1 MDAMSPPFPRLTR
14 SADELRR
21 VVPTEL
27 TDRPQ
32 WVAWRTVDR
41 GGKQTKVPTNIH
53 SGRNASATDPAT
65 WATFDD
71 ALAFHAREPESSGI
85 GFVFTTADP
94 FAGIDLDHCIDES
107 GVLKPWADAIVTRFP
122 GAYVECSPSGTGLK
136 LFVRGRT
143 LHNGRRSGYP
153 EPGAAVEMYDRGRYF
168 TVTGDA
174 YGAAPAMIPDANGAL
189 GELGV
194 EVFPPK
200 PKVARPDASNR
211 GLDLA
216 DADVIEHARGA
227 SNGAKFAALWAGDT
241 SAHNGDAS
249 SADLALLSMLAFYT
263 GNDPAQ
269 LDRLFRRSG
278 LYREKWERPDYRDR
292 TIAKALDGRVEFY
305 SVSKATCG
313 ATVAANRAAHGAT
326 PTEVGDLPGLATAD
340 GRLSEIGNARLLAAH
355 AAGRLRYCEAFG
367 WLWYDGAI
375 WKPDESAARE
385 LCQQSMLTLYQRAQS
400 VADPTERKAIV
411 RWAERY
417 AQSQAG
423 ITHTLLLARD
433 HPEFRTRTHE
443 LDAHRDLIV
452 FPNGTLEPD
461 GTFRPNRPGDLV
473 TQAMGVPYG
482 PGARCPTWDRF
493 LGEIMLER
501 KALVQ
506 YLHGALGYSASGRT
520 DQQCFFVC
528 WGGGWNGKSVLLAS
542 ARHVLGTYARGAN
555 RAAFVGGRN
564 EDPRRALAALYGARF
579 ASFTETGKGAALDE
593 GLIKAV
599 TGGDPVTAAALYK
612 NEFTYVP
619 TWKLW
624 FATNHKPV
632 IRDATASI
640 WGRIR
645 LIPFEASFPPGS
657 PRRDEHLLD
666 RLLAEGPGIAQR
678 IATGWL
684 TYRNGIGLPTPD
696 VVRVAT
702 DRYREEEDRLGP
714 FLAECC
720 NLGPDLRCASGVLYQ
735 AYRRWA
741 ERDGT
746 RKPMT
751 QTALGRELGER
762 GFVAE
767 REQTG
772 ERRVMRLGLDTSG
785 VP

>member
-1 MDAMSPPFPRLTR
+1 MSTPFRRLTR
-14 SADELRR
+14 SAAELRR
-21 VVPTEL
+21 VVPSEL
-27 TDRPQ
+27 TDLPQ
-32 WVAWRTVDR
+32 WVAWRIVVR
-41 GGKQTKVPTNIH
+41 NGKPTKVPTNVH

-65 WATFDD
+65 WASFNE
-71 ALAFHAREPESSGI
+71 AVAYHARVPDSSGI
-85 GFVFTTADP
+85 GFVFTDADP

-107 GVLKPWADAIVTRFP
+107 GVLKPWAAGIVERFP
-122 GAYVECSPSGTGLK
+122 GAYVERSPSGTGLK
-136 LFVRGRT
+136 LFVRGHT

-174 YGAAPAMIPDANGAL
+174 HGAAPAMIADANGAL

-200 PKVARPDASNR
+200 LKVARPDGTKR

-216 DADVIEHARGA
+216 DDEVIERARGA
-227 SNGAKFAALWAGDT
+227 SSGAKFSALWAGDT
-241 SAHNGDAS
+241 SAHDGDAS

-263 GNDPAQ
+263 GADRAQ

-278 LYREKWERPDYRDR
+278 LYREKWERADYRDR
-292 TIAKALDGRVEFY
+292 TISKALAGRVDFY
-305 SVSKATCG
+305 AAPKATCDAG
-313 ATVAANRAAHGAT
+313 VAENRAAHMAP
-326 PTEVGDLPGLATAD
+326 PTEVGELPGLATAD

-355 AAGRLRYCEAFG
+355 AADRLRYCEAFG
-367 WLWYDGAI
+367 WLRYDGAI
-375 WKPDESAARE
+375 WRPDESAARE

-400 VADPTERKAIV
+400 VADPTERTAMV

-423 ITHTLLLARD
+423 VTHTLLLARD

-443 LDAHRDLIV
+443 LDERRDLIV

-461 GTFRPNRPGDLV
+461 GTFRANHPGDLV
-473 TQAMGVPYG
+473 TQAMGVPYD

-493 LGEIMLER
+493 LGEIMLGRRE
-501 KALVQ
+501 LVQ
-506 YLHGALGYSASGRT
+506 FLHRALGYSASGRT

-528 WGGGWNGKSVLLAS
+528 WGGGWNGKSVLLAC

-564 EDPRRALAALYGARF
+564 VDPRRALAALYGARF
-579 ASFTETGKGAALDE
+579 ASFAETGKGAALDE
-593 GLIKAV
+593 ELIKAV

-624 FATNHKPV
+624 FATNHKPQ

-657 PRRDEHLLD
+657 PQRDE
-666 RLLAEGPGIAQR
+666 RLLEKLIEEAPGIAQR
-678 IATGWL
+678 IVTGWL
-684 TYRNGIGLPTPD
+684 EYRNGVGLPTPD
-696 VVRVAT
+696 VVSVAT

-720 NLGPDLRCASGVLYQ
+720 DRGPELRCTSGVLYE
-735 AYRRWA
+735 AYRQWA
-741 ERDGT
+741 ERDGI

-762 GFVAE
+762 GFASE
-767 REQTG
+767 REKTG
-772 ERRVMRLGLDTSG
+772 ERRVVRLGLDIRG
-785 VP
+785 AL